1 MCHTPR
7 PRFTGRMTTSHSAP
21 PAPAPGKGERDP
33 RGWVAPAIATALMVP
48 LGLLALLLGGL
59 SAMATDSCGPDHCP
73 AALDTALA
81 RIDGMT
87 DIGGP
92 LAGAAL
98 FTAWLLPW
106 TRRWSAPRVWLAL
119 GALVPPLA
127 VLYLVLTL
135 PAP

>member
-1 MCHTPR
+1 
-7 PRFTGRMTTSHSAP
+7 MTTSHIAP
-21 PAPAPGKGERDP
+21 PAPAPGTGERDP

-48 LGLLALLLGGL
+48 LGLLALLFGGL
-59 SAMATDSCGPDHCP
+59 SVMATDSCGPDHCS

-81 RIDGMT
+81 WIDGMMR
-87 DIGGP
+87 IGGP
-92 LAGAAL
+92 LSGVAL

-106 TRRWSAPRVWLAL
+106 TRRWSAARVWFCL

-127 VLYLVLTL
+127 VLYLALTL